1 MTREID
7 PSDPRSVLIS
17 LTERGREV
25 VDEVVARQVER
36 ELLWALSQRE
46 QGQLAGL
53 LRKLLIRL
61 DDVPPE
67 AASRPVRST
76 DFSPL

>member
-1 MTREID
+1 
-7 PSDPRSVLIS
+7 VLIS

-25 VDEVVARQVER
+25 VDEVVARHVER
-36 ELLWALSQRE
+36 ELLSVLSQRE
-46 QGQLAGL
+46 QDQLAGL
-53 LRKLLIRL
+53 LRKLLIGI

>member
-1 MTREID
+1 M
-7 PSDPRSVLIS
+7 LIS
-17 LTERGREV
+17 LTERSREV